1 MWEKLGKAVIKYR
14 FILLTILIAATI
26 LSGYQATKVELGY
39 EFTKAI
45 PTNHPVNIAYQE
57 FKKKY
62 GEDGNMLIV
71 GVQTDQLFT
80 EKVFN
85 EYVSLQ
91 NSLKKVPGVLDIL
104 SVPGAVNLVKDP
116 ASEKLQAKRIFPAT
130 TLTQAQLDES
140 AAIFRNLPFYNGLLY
155 NPSTNAY
162 LMGLGMDANVINSK
176 KRDAAINAVTAQIKK
191 FEQATK
197 VEVKLSGLPYIRTVL
212 AARIANEMRYF
223 LTASIVLSAIILL
236 LFFRSVSSMLL
247 SLAVVIIGVLFSL
260 ATMHF
265 FGYKITLL
273 TALIPPLIV
282 VIGIPNCIYFLNK
295 YHTSWQKQA
304 RLGDHIPTREKKK
317 DAITDMVSRMGI
329 VTLFCNVA
337 AAIGFAVFALTKSAI
352 LKEFGVVAGINIMLL
367 FFISLILIPIALYFL
382 PPPKEKHTRY
392 LYNPRLNRWLGRL
405 EKWSLSHRRQIYII
419 TTALVVIAVAGALRL
434 QSNAYMVDDVPKTD
448 KIYTDL
454 KFFEKNFKGVMPL
467 EIIIDTKKK
476 YGVTRNFNNLVKI
489 DSFAQYLAARPEVAR
504 PLSLVEGLKFAKQAF
519 YEGDSSSYSMPSEFD
534 LPGLA
539 QYLNMKTGSTGTAGN
554 ENTLTRLVSRFMDS
568 TKQEARLS
576 VNMADIGTLA
586 LPKLLDSIQ
595 KRANELF
602 PKDQYNVSLTGSSI
616 AFLEGGR
623 FIINGLQESIFWAFL
638 LIALCM
644 LYLFKSL
651 RILLCSLIPNIIPL
665 GITAGIMG
673 WAGVPLKPSTV
684 LIFSVALGIAID
696 ITIRFLVNYKQELS
710 HHNNS
715 PESTVIQTIHSTGI
729 SIIYTSMVLIAGF
742 VIFCFSGFGG
752 TSALGWLTSVTLITA
767 TVTNLV
773 LLPALL
779 ISFSKKPVKKP

>member
-14 FILLTILIAATI
+14 FVLLILLIAATAI
-26 LSGYQATKVELGY
+26 CGYQATKVELGY

-62 GEDGNMLIV
+62 GEDGNMLII

-85 EYVSLQ
+85 PYVDLQ
-91 NSLKKVPGVLDIL
+91 NNLKKIPGVLDIL
-104 SVPGAVNLVKDP
+104 SVPGAVNLVKDA
-116 ASEKLQAKRIFPAT
+116 ASEKLQAKKIFPLD
-130 TLTQAQLDES
+130 TLTQARLNER
-140 AAIFRNLPFYNGLLY
+140 AAVFRNLPFYNGLLY
-155 NPSTNAY
+155 NPVTNAY
-162 LMGLGMDANVINSK
+162 LMGLSMDATVINSK
-176 KRDAAINAVTAQIKK
+176 KRDEAIHSVTAQIKK
-191 FEQATK
+191 FEQATGI
-197 VEVKLSGLPYIRTVL
+197 EVKLSGLPYIRTVL

-223 LTASIVLSAIILL
+223 LVASITLSAIILL

-265 FGYKITLL
+265 FDYKITLL

-304 RLGDHIPTREKKK
+304 ALNNPVPVWQKKK
-317 DAITDMVSRMGI
+317 NAITDMVSRMGI

-367 FFISLILIPIALYFL
+367 FFISLILIPIVLYFL
-382 PPPKEKHTRY
+382 PPPKEKHTKY
-392 LYNPRLNRWLGRL
+392 LYNPRLNRWLARL

-419 TTALVVIAVAGALRL
+419 TAVLVAVAIAGALRL

-467 EIIIDTKKK
+467 EIVIDTKKK

-504 PLSLVEGLKFAKQAF
+504 PLSLIEGLKFAKQAF
-519 YEGDSSSYSMPSEFD
+519 YDGDSSNYSMPSEFD

-539 QYLNMKTGSTGTAGN
+539 QYLNMKTGSTDAADN
-554 ENTLTRLVSRFMDS
+554 DNSLARLVSRFMDS

-576 VNMADIGTLA
+576 VNMADVGTHA
-586 LPKLLDSIQ
+586 LPGLLNGIQ
-595 KRANELF
+595 KRADELF

-696 ITIRFLVNYKQELS
+696 ITIRFLVNYRQELAH
-710 HHNNS
+710 HHND

-742 VIFCFSGFGG
+742 IIFCFSGFGG
-752 TSALGWLTSVTLITA
+752 TRALGWLTSVTLITA
-767 TVTNLV
+767 TATNLV

-779 ISFSKKPVKKP
+779 ISFSKKRGKGQ

>member
-1 MWEKLGKAVIKYR
+1 MWEKLGKAVLKYR

-26 LSGYQATKVELGY
+26 LSGYQATKVQLGY

-62 GEDGNMLIV
+62 GEDGNMLII
-71 GVQTDQLFT
+71 GIQTDQLFT
-80 EKVFN
+80 EKIFN
-85 EYVSLQ
+85 QYVDLQ
-91 NSLKKVPGVLDIL
+91 NNLKKIPGVLDIL
-104 SVPGAVNLVKDP
+104 SVPGAVTLVKDP
-116 ASEKLQAKRIFPAT
+116 ASEKLQAKKIFPAT

-140 AAIFRNLPFYNGLLY
+140 AATFRNLPFYNGLLY
-155 NPSTNAY
+155 NPVTNAY
-162 LMGLGMDANVINSK
+162 LMGLSMDAQIINSK

-197 VEVKLSGLPYIRTVL
+197 EEVKLSGLPYIRTVL

-265 FGYKITLL
+265 FDYKITLL

-295 YHTSWQKQA
+295 YHTSWHKQA
-304 RLGDHIPTREKKK
+304 ALGNHIPAQQKKK
-317 DAITDMVSRMGI
+317 NAITDMVSRMGI

-382 PPPKEKHTRY
+382 PPPKEKHTKY
-392 LYNPRLNRWLGRL
+392 LYNPRLNRWLDRL

-419 TTALVVIAVAGALRL
+419 TTVLVVIAVAGALRL

-554 ENTLTRLVSRFMDS
+554 ENTLTKLVSRFMDS

-576 VNMADIGTLA
+576 VNMADVGTHA
-586 LPKLLDSIQ
+586 LP
-595 KRANELF
+595 E
-602 PKDQYNVSLTGSSI
+602 
-616 AFLEGGR
+616 
-623 FIINGLQESIFWAFL
+623 
-638 LIALCM
+638 
-644 LYLFKSL
+644 
-651 RILLCSLIPNIIPL
+651 
-665 GITAGIMG
+665 
-673 WAGVPLKPSTV
+673 
-684 LIFSVALGIAID
+684 
-696 ITIRFLVNYKQELS
+696 
-710 HHNNS
+710 
-715 PESTVIQTIHSTGI
+715 
-729 SIIYTSMVLIAGF
+729 
-742 VIFCFSGFGG
+742 
-752 TSALGWLTSVTLITA
+752 
-767 TVTNLV
+767 
-773 LLPALL
+773 
-779 ISFSKKPVKKP
+779 

>member
-14 FILLTILIAATI
+14 FILLTVLIAATA
-26 LSGYQATKVELGY
+26 LSAYQATKVELGY

-71 GVQTDQLFT
+71 GVQTDKLFT

-85 EYVSLQ
+85 EYVNLQ

-116 ASEKLQAKRIFPAT
+116 ASEKLQARRIFPAT

-155 NPSTNAY
+155 NPATNAY
-162 LMGLGMDANVINSK
+162 LMGLSMDAKIINSK
-176 KRDAAINAVTAQIKK
+176 KRDATINAVTAQIKK
-191 FEQATK
+191 FEQATN

-236 LFFRSVSSMLL
+236 LFFRSISSMLL

-304 RLGDHIPTREKKK
+304 ALGDHIPAPQKKK
-317 DAITDMVSRMGI
+317 DAIVDMVSRMGI

-367 FFISLILIPIALYFL
+367 FFISLILIPIMLYFL
-382 PPPKEKHTRY
+382 PPPKEKHTKY
-392 LYNPRLNRWLGRL
+392 LYNPRLNRWLDRL
-405 EKWSLSHRRQIYII
+405 EQWSLSHRKQIYII
-419 TTALVVIAVAGALRL
+419 TTVLVVIAIAGALRL

-467 EIIIDTKKK
+467 EIVIDTKKK

-519 YEGDSSSYSMPSEFD
+519 YEGDSSNYSMPSEFD

-539 QYLNMKTGSTGTAGN
+539 QYLNMKTGSTGATDGD
-554 ENTLTRLVSRFMDS
+554 NTLARLVSRFMDS

-576 VNMADIGTLA
+576 VNMADVGTHA
-586 LPKLLDSIQ
+586 LPGLLDGIQ

-602 PKDQYNVSLTGSSI
+602 PADQYNVSLTGSSI

-696 ITIRFLVNYKQELS
+696 ITIRFLVNYKQELGY
-710 HHNNS
+710 HKND

-752 TSALGWLTSVTLITA
+752 TSALGWLTSVTLVTA
-767 TVTNLV
+767 TVTNLI

-779 ISFSKKPVKKP
+779 ISFSKKPGKGQ